1 MELTWQA
8 KIKYQ
13 PWDIPSTERV
23 VTLRLG
29 NDYIFVLLL
38 CISITTFISLILSYL
53 IYVYYFRYNYLVDV
67 NNRAMDYFYQNVPNP
82 VADVRHS
89 LPSSASSSPSLF
101 LALYFLYIL
110 LLIYSF
116 FLQVKKLPAGSS
128 TDVFASDT
136 LAVGAIPIM
145 QVTTIG
151 WVAQSTRTKK

>member
-29 NDYIFVLLL
+29 IDYIFVLLL
-38 CISITTFISLILSYL
+38 CISITTFISYLILSYF

-101 LALYFLYIL
+101 LALYLLYYFITYLFIL
-110 LLIYSF
+110 F
-116 FLQVKKLPAGSS
+116 TGEE
-128 TDVFASDT
+128 TASRLVD
-136 LAVGAIPIM
+136 
-145 QVTTIG
+145 
-151 WVAQSTRTKK
+151 